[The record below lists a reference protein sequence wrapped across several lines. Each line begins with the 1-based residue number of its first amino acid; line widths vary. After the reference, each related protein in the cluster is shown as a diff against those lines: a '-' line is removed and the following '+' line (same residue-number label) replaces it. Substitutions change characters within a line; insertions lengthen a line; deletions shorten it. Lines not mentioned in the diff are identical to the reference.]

1 MKFKKLITSALVA
14 ISLFATLSTSAFAT
28 GGIDSSGAGLG
39 FGDSEVVAED
49 MPRTPGMESD
59 IWELSLYYFD
69 TFQGSGL
76 FVGTMGDAQCQALGG
91 ANGLPWVDSKGT
103 QLYIGSRSEASLL
116 GTAIFESI
124 SYPWS
129 QGGIFKDWGRDP
141 EIMKNYLLKVIWHG
155 SSMKGYP
162 FASNYERLK
171 TMIDEC
177 TSGEKSYAE
186 LQAMVDAKTAFP
198 FFVSARPHL
207 PAFLPTASNKHIHIP

>member
-39 FGDSEVVAED
+39 FEDSEVVAED

-59 IWELSLYYFD
+59 IWELSLYYKD
-69 TFQGSGL
+69 AFQGSGL
-76 FVGTMGDAQCQALGG
+76 YIGPVGYDQMIALGAPG
-91 ANGLPWVDSKGT
+91 GLPWVDSRGI
-103 QLYIGSRSEASLL
+103 QLYIGSRSEGSTMGASAW
-116 GTAIFESI
+116 GES
-124 SYPWS
+124 YLWS

-141 EIMKNYLLKVIWHG
+141 EIMKRNLLYTIYWG
-155 SSMKGYP
+155 SSQKGYP
-162 FASNYERLK
+162 FASNYTMLCN
-171 TMIDEC
+171 MIDEC

-186 LQAMVDAKTAFP
+186 LQAMIDAGTAFP

-207 PAFLPTASNKHIHIP
+207 PAFLPAASNKHIHIP

>member
-14 ISLFATLSTSAFAT
+14 ISLFATISTSAFAT

-76 FVGTMGDAQCQALGG
+76 FVGTMGYDQMCALGG
-91 ANGLPWVDSKGT
+91 ASGLPWVDSKGT
-103 QLYIGSRSEASLL
+103 QLYIGSRSEASPA
-116 GTAIFESI
+116 GMAVFRSI

-141 EIMKNYLLKVIWHG
+141 EIMKNYLLKVIYSG
-155 SSMKGYP
+155 SIVKGYP
-162 FASNYERLK
+162 FARNYEMLCN
-171 TMIDEC
+171 MIDEC
-177 TSGEKSYAE
+177 TSG
-186 LQAMVDAKTAFP
+186 
-198 FFVSARPHL
+198 
-207 PAFLPTASNKHIHIP
+207 